1 MRICIWIFQRLNIYF
16 GWTSECLEPCYC
28 SCLSYLLNSDGVQEN
43 WCSNTLLSDEK
54 KNPLITIEKS
64 KTLLNLRKSDLDLGR
79 KPKNESSP
87 TFKQRLCYGLFGK
100 YIWKCTMYSIIKQI
114 LKSVRLYGMVPWSEH
129 SMAVCK
135 WLFCVLCFAKLISCD
150 LLSVTALKCLV
161 IIFISGSL
169 LILWS
174 AFPLWTLQV

>member
-1 MRICIWIFQRLNIYF
+1 MLKY
-16 GWTSECLEPCYC
+16 TLE
-28 SCLSYLLNSDGVQEN
+28 
-43 WCSNTLLSDEK
+43 WWKKK
-54 KNPLITIEKS
+54 KNPLIIIEKS

-79 KPKNESSP
+79 KPQNESSP
-87 TFKQRLCYGLFGK
+87 TFKQRLCYGLFGR
-100 YIWKCTMYSIIKQI
+100 YIWKCTVYSIIKQI

-150 LLSVTALKCLV
+150 LLCVIALKCLV